1 MSNGKNVLNFLHQGN
16 NTIPFGDK
24 EYEVKRDAYLQVEI
38 FAKEEELIEKH
49 KDSSAVEKAKARIDF
64 LYEIFEIYV
73 SKEFAEEV
81 KKLKLSIDDLTFIS
95 EVLAKMSLDKTFEE
109 AVEEIQKKETKN
121 LEVQETVTTA

>member
-1 MSNGKNVLNFLHQGN
+1 MSNSSNVLNFLHQGN

-24 EYEVKRDAYLQVEI
+24 EYEVKRDAYLQVEL

-64 LYEIFEIYV
+64 LYEVFEIYV

-95 EVLAKMSLDKTFEE
+95 EVLAKMSLDKTFDE
-109 AVEEIQKKETKN
+109 AVEEIQNKERKN

>member
-24 EYEVKRDAYLQVEI
+24 EYEVKRDAYLQVEL

-64 LYEIFEIYV
+64 LYEVFEIYV

-95 EVLAKMSLDKTFEE
+95 EVLAKMSLDKTFDE
-109 AVEEIQKKETKN
+109 AVEEIQNKERKN

>member
-1 MSNGKNVLNFLHQGN
+1 MSNAKNVLNFLHQGN

-24 EYEVKRDAYLQVEI
+24 EYEVKRDAYLQVEL

-64 LYEIFEIYV
+64 LYEVFEIYV

-95 EVLAKMSLDKTFEE
+95 EVLAKMSLDKTFDE
-109 AVEEIQKKETKN
+109 AVEEIQNKERKN

>member
-1 MSNGKNVLNFLHQGN
+1 MSNAKNVLNFLHQGN

-24 EYEVKRDAYLQVEI
+24 EYEVKRDAYLQVEL

-64 LYEIFEIYV
+64 LYEVFEIYV

-95 EVLAKMSLDKTFEE
+95 EVLAKMSLDKTFDE